1 MRRLWGPPKSLQPW
15 HHDENAPLA
24 QCMNPTSANE
34 SRPAAVASDA
44 SAKRVDQECH
54 PRHDQVYS
62 EQRRPPSEV
71 AGATQSMTIPTP
83 ETLPS
88 YPSYGE
94 VYEQE
99 TYPDCTRPPP
109 KEPRISTSH
118 MSVTREMDQPRSSGS
133 SSPDKR
139 RSKPKFHLFRR
150 PFHRHNEHDDLFE
163 TDSALDAALHDNST
177 PTMCPSH
184 PHTESVHRVLGERP
198 VASRYGVSTHIAR
211 ATMDP
216 DVVAHSVT
224 EFCLADP
231 TSLDWNIVRELGEH
245 VHSGEAQSK
254 AAMDAIR
261 RILQSH
267 KLRAQCRA
275 IRAWGFWAMLGSGPF
290 STQAVH
296 SRFLQDVEAILEN
309 PLTFAPLRNDILLV
323 LGALAHR
330 SKHNERLLR
339 IARLWARV
347 RPGASAEEG
356 VPLSGPLFAI
366 EDDDLSS
373 SNDDMTDTPH
383 MTTSRRPHLP
393 AIPRTEQARLHVDMP
408 IALMPGALLAPRSA
422 PGHLPVTKA
431 SGTPV
436 SATGDAAVAA
446 ATPTKMA
453 PTVATTTRA
462 RGMSDPGDTMAAPS
476 DHITPTSL
484 PTHLPHITPDAWRT
498 AGRRSPSATSHG
510 ISTDSVRQN
519 ASSLWVQSQ
528 EPRSASDN
536 SIMDDVRRSCVM
548 AHSSANVL
556 LDTLMSEDKDAAL
569 VQEFSEE
576 AESQYARLESYLSW
590 ATERAPHEH
599 ADRDARQQDAE
610 ESLVDELIGAISHV
624 GEALTLR
631 NEFLTAAT
639 AAATAATPEPRG
651 PVSPHQLRSKETAA
665 DPHILDTPM
674 SPQESVLDI
683 PMDGPVQP
691 SAKALGKR
699 RAVDP
704 DMIDHTQKPPL
715 PPLPLL
721 PR

>member
-1 MRRLWGPPKSLQPW
+1 
-15 HHDENAPLA
+15 
-24 QCMNPTSANE
+24 
-34 SRPAAVASDA
+34 
-44 SAKRVDQECH
+44 
-54 PRHDQVYS
+54 
-62 EQRRPPSEV
+62 
-71 AGATQSMTIPTP
+71 MTIPTA
-83 ETLPS
+83 EVLPS

-99 TYPDCTRPPP
+99 TYLDCTRPAP

-118 MSVTREMDQPRSSGS
+118 MSVAWWEMDQPRSSGS

-139 RSKPKFHLFRR
+139 RSRPKFHLFRR
-150 PFHRHNEHDDLFE
+150 PFHRHNEHDDMFE
-163 TDSALDAALHDNST
+163 SDSALDAALHDNST
-177 PTMCPSH
+177 PMMCLSH
-184 PHTESVHRVLGERP
+184 QHTESVDRVLGERP
-198 VASRYGVSTHIAR
+198 VAARHGVSTRIAR
-211 ATMDP
+211 TPMDP
-216 DVVAHSVT
+216 DMVAHSVT

-231 TSLDWNIVRELGEH
+231 TSLDWDIVHELGEH

-275 IRAWGFWAMLGSGPF
+275 IRAWGFWAMLSNGPF

-347 RPGASAEEG
+347 RPETSAEEG

-366 EDDDLSS
+366 EDDGLS
-373 SNDDMTDTPH
+373 SNDDMTDAPH
-383 MTTSRRPHLP
+383 MTTSKRPHLP
-393 AIPRTEQARLHVDMP
+393 AIPRTEQARPHVDMP
-408 IALMPGALLAPRSA
+408 IALTPGALLAPRSA

-431 SGTPV
+431 RGAPV
-436 SATGDAAVAA
+436 SATGDSAAAAAAAA
-446 ATPTKMA
+446 ATPTKTA
-453 PTVATTTRA
+453 PTVATTTRSC
-462 RGMSDPGDTMAAPS
+462 GTSDPGDAMAQPS

-484 PTHLPHITPDAWRT
+484 STHLPHISPDAWRT
-498 AGRRSPSATSHG
+498 SGRRSPSATSHG
-510 ISTDSVRQN
+510 ISTDPVRQN
-519 ASSLWVQSQ
+519 ASSFWVQSQ

-599 ADRDARQQDAE
+599 TDRDARQQE
-610 ESLVDELIGAISHV
+610 ESLVDEMIGAISHV

-631 NEFLTAAT
+631 DEFLTAAT
-639 AAATAATPEPRG
+639 AATPEPSG
-651 PVSPHQLRSKETAA
+651 PEARHQLRSKETAA
-665 DPHILDTPM
+665 DPYILDTPM

-704 DMIDHTQKPPL
+704 DLIDHTQKPPL